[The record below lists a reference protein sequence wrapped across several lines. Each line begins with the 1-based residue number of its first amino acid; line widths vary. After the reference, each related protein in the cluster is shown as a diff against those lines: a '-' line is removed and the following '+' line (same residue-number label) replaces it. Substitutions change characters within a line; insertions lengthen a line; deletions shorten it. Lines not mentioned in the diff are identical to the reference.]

1 MGVHGMPAYPF
12 HGTIVTST
20 SPLMAIGQHT
30 FEDRIVYGIARS
42 TAGHRAVNFRLNAPY
57 VQMYGIGKRFPGVL
71 ACDRVDFDVRRGEV
85 HALLGENGAGKST
98 LMKILYGLNQAEE
111 GRILRDG
118 AEVAIHSPAD
128 AIQLGIGMIHQH
140 FMLVGSLTVTEN
152 VALGLKSSR
161 GLLLDLDRVEG
172 GIRELSEAYG
182 LKIDPRAPVWT
193 LSVGE
198 RQRVEIMKALYRGAT
213 LLILDEPTAVLT
225 PQEVE
230 ELFVTLRYM
239 KENGYCL
246 VFISHKLQEVLAISD
261 RITVLREGRRIGTV
275 STEGM
280 TRRELAR
287 MMVGREVMLEQTRDE
302 VKVGDVR
309 LRLRN
314 VSARGVSGQPALRDL
329 SLSVKAGEILGVA
342 GISGNGQRELAE
354 VVAGLR
360 PLNGGSVE
368 VDGVA
373 ISDWTTA
380 RRTKNGLAYIPEER
394 MHDGIVREF
403 AVSENLV
410 LQEHTRKPF
419 SHGIFLAF
427 EYIANY
433 SRKLVQDFYIK
444 TPDIRTMTR
453 NLSGGNIQRLI
464 VARELSRR
472 PKVLV
477 AAQPTRGIDIGAIE
491 YINQQLL
498 EQRDRGAATL
508 LISEDLDELL
518 ALSDRIAVIYEGR
531 IMDVLDRNETTA
543 EELGLLMA
551 GVPPAH
557 QEGVQAGIPAG
568 AQA

>member
-1 MGVHGMPAYPF
+1 MNSTPTFVSTGQRSIEDLFAHGISRP
-12 HGTIVTST
+12 
-20 SPLMAIGQHT
+20 
-30 FEDRIVYGIARS
+30 

-57 VQMYGIGKRFPGVL
+57 VQMYDIVKRFPGVL
-71 ACDRVDFDVRRGEV
+71 ACDHVDFDVRRGEV

-98 LMKILYGLNQAEE
+98 LMKVLYGLYQPEE

-118 AEVAIHSPAD
+118 AEVTIHSPTD
-128 AIQLGIGMIHQH
+128 AIHQGIGMIHQH
-140 FMLVGSLTVTEN
+140 FMLVDTLTVTEN

-161 GLLLDLDRVEG
+161 GLLLDLDRVEE

-182 LKIDPRAPVWT
+182 LQLDPNAPVWT

-198 RQRVEIMKALYRGAT
+198 RQRVEIMKALYRGAA

-239 KENGYCL
+239 KENGYSL

-261 RITVLREGRRIGTV
+261 RITVMREGRRVGTV
-275 STEGM
+275 STQEM
-280 TRRELAR
+280 TRSELAR
-287 MMVGREVMLEQTRDE
+287 MMVGRDVILEQTRDE
-302 VKVGDVR
+302 VEVGDVR
-309 LRLRN
+309 LRLQD
-314 VSARGVSGQPALRDL
+314 VSARGVTGQQALRDV
-329 SLSVKAGEILGVA
+329 SLSVKSGEILGVA

-360 PLNGGSVE
+360 PLSGGTVE
-368 VDGVA
+368 MDGDA
-373 ISDWTTA
+373 INDWTTA
-380 RRTKNGLAYIPEER
+380 RRTENGLAYIPEER
-394 MHDGIVREF
+394 MHDGIVRDF

-410 LQEHTRKPF
+410 LQEHTREPF

-427 EYIANY
+427 EYIARY
-433 SRKLVQDFYIK
+433 SRKLIQDFYIK

-464 VARELSRR
+464 VARELSRQ

-491 YINQQLL
+491 YIYSQIL
-498 EQRDRGAATL
+498 EQRDRGAAIL

-518 ALSDRIAVIYEGR
+518 ALCDRIAVIFEGS
-531 IMDVLDRNETTA
+531 IMDILDRKETTA

-551 GVPPAH
+551 GVDPANR
-557 QEGVQAGIPAG
+557 EAAQAGIPAV